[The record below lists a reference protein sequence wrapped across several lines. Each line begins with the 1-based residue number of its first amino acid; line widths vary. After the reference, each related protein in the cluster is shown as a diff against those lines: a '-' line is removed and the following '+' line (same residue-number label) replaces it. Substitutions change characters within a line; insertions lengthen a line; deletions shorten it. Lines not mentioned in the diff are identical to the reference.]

1 MSRQEELLPGGG
13 RRGGIGSSG
22 RIISN
27 RRWRGSCNSTH
38 VWHWWN
44 TYWHLW
50 KFAYRGLTVHI
61 YFSKLIEL
69 LDSISQHFWRL
80 SKKEDQEEEKNKRT
94 PPPKKNNCLYV
105 LLVSELGLGQLTG
118 CGEVERFSCE
128 LLLLLFCLP
137 VPPTIPHQREL
148 HPSSKYGRKSPVLS
162 GQASILDN

>member
-1 MSRQEELLPGGG
+1 MVLYCNRFIILFTLIIHNKTKNIFNLTVQLLEKYNSTVWQLAHRDWHQVSRQEELLPGGG

-94 PPPKKNNCLYV
+94 PPQKK
-105 LLVSELGLGQLTG
+105 TTA
-118 CGEVERFSCE
+118 FM
-128 LLLLLFCLP
+128 FF
-137 VPPTIPHQREL
+137 
-148 HPSSKYGRKSPVLS
+148 
-162 GQASILDN
+162 

>member
-1 MSRQEELLPGGG
+1 M
-13 RRGGIGSSG
+13 
-22 RIISN
+22 
-27 RRWRGSCNSTH
+27 H
-38 VWHWWN
+38 
-44 TYWHLW
+44 
-50 KFAYRGLTVHI
+50 AI
-61 YFSKLIEL
+61 YN
-69 LDSISQHFWRL
+69 
-80 SKKEDQEEEKNKRT
+80 KKKCYLFIHSLKKKGTFEINICMYEY
-94 PPPKKNNCLYV
+94 PKKLCMYIRLNIYV